1 MINYSV
7 LHHHSSQYPLG
18 KKAEHFLRILSYRL
32 LAALLSPT
40 TIWTVA
46 LWICMPALR
55 NSFSFR
61 THTSFLYHLLA
72 PYALYFARIFKKPWD
87 SIKSFINN
95 KKSQY
100 RSAADKNILPM
111 FIHHQQNQS

>member
-7 LHHHSSQYPLG
+7 LHHHSS
-18 KKAEHFLRILSYRL
+18 RL

-100 RSAADKNILPM
+100 RSAADKNILPILFIINRIRGM
-111 FIHHQQNQS
+111 FFNLYGTKKC